1 MIKHEIKVEIL
12 NSESLKELIERAY
25 FVEGD
30 SGKIKGN
37 QNYMKLDYE
46 KDTEMSKVLTGLHKS
61 TIKVICPE
69 VIDGSIR
76 LMVEEAEGEIRLY
89 PISIYCIKEDR
100 YTFY

>member
-12 NSESLKELIERAY
+12 NSGSLIDLIDRAY
-25 FVEGD
+25 FIEGD

-37 QNYMKLDYE
+37 QNYLSLDR
-46 KDTEMSKVLTGLHKS
+46 EMDPELAKVLTGLHKS

-76 LMVEEAEGEIRLY
+76 LMVEETEGEIRLY

>member
-37 QNYMKLDYE
+37 QNYMKLDDE

>member
-12 NSESLKELIERAY
+12 NSESLKDLIERAY

-37 QNYMKLDYE
+37 QNYMKLDDE
-46 KDTEMSKVLTGLHKS
+46 KDTEMAKVLTGLHKS

-76 LMVEEAEGEIRLY
+76 LMVEETEGEIRLY